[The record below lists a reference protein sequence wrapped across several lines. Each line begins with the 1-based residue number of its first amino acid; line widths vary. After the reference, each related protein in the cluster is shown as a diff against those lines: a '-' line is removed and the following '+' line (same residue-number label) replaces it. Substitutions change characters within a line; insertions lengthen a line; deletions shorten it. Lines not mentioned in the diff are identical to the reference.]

1 MSTSSRRDQ
10 LLTELRAW
18 GGASSPVL
26 EALAAVPRERFVPP
40 ESQGH
45 AYDNTALSIDAGQTI
60 SQPRMVAEMTTA
72 CRLTPQSRV
81 LEVGTGS
88 GYQAAILARL
98 CREVVSIERIP
109 ELAHQAARRL
119 GELGVTNVEC
129 VVGDGSLGWPARA
142 PYDAILVT
150 AGAPEIPWPLYEQ
163 LAPSGRLVVPV
174 GVGTQSL
181 LTITKTTRG
190 PQTETGVSC
199 VFVPLVGQAGWPDS
213 SPTPQAPNS

>member
-10 LLTELRAW
+10 LLTELRVW

-81 LEVGTGS
+81 LEVGTG
-88 GYQAAILARL
+88 
-98 CREVVSIERIP
+98 
-109 ELAHQAARRL
+109 
-119 GELGVTNVEC
+119 
-129 VVGDGSLGWPARA
+129 
-142 PYDAILVT
+142 
-150 AGAPEIPWPLYEQ
+150 
-163 LAPSGRLVVPV
+163 
-174 GVGTQSL
+174 
-181 LTITKTTRG
+181 
-190 PQTETGVSC
+190 
-199 VFVPLVGQAGWPDS
+199 
-213 SPTPQAPNS
+213 

>member
-18 GGASSPVL
+18 GGASPSVL
-26 EALAAVPRERFVPP
+26 EALATVPRERFVPP
-40 ESQGH
+40 ESQSR
-45 AYDNTALSIDAGQTI
+45 AYENIALSIDAGQTI

-98 CREVVSIERIP
+98 CHHVVSIERIP
-109 ELAHQAARRL
+109 ELSHQAARRL
-119 GELGVTNVEC
+119 RELGFTNVQC
-129 VVGDGSLGWPARA
+129 VVGDGSLGWPAGA

-163 LAPSGRLVVPV
+163 LAPGGRLVVPV

-181 LTITKTTRG
+181 LTITKTASG
-190 PQTETGVSC
+190 PQTETGIGC
-199 VFVPLVGQAGWPDS
+199 VFVPLVGQAGWPES
-213 SPTPQAPNS
+213 SPPAPAES